1 MAKNGSEILETVGLG
16 EVIEDYLLKLKGRS
30 SLPTQ
35 RSLPEVMN
43 DAAELGNLLFQD
55 KNVLCIIETSP
66 VLSEVSVEDAVVME
80 LVVTIL
86 IDAVSVADSGSV
98 ISMSLDYDMTKGD
111 DILQFEVKVNDG
123 QRFSSSLS
131 CPESF
136 VSKVVSSLVSRDSIL
151 IQ

>member
-1 MAKNGSEILETVGLG
+1 MAKNGSEILETVGLS
-16 EVIEDYLLKLKGRS
+16 EVIEDYLLKLKGHN

-86 IDAVSVADSGSV
+86 IDAVSVAESGSV